1 MTSSSNTTPSGATLS
16 GSSSSAATQ
25 WQALSAQA
33 SLASHRLV
41 GWIYWDPEAIARYT
55 KLGVEN
61 GFGYYIATRCAP
73 LASAGDEVVIAA
85 CYSIHADFIRLALKL
100 ARENTTFADAYR
112 VRNEA
117 VELGL
122 EEFVPQLVNEL
133 GAMASDLWQAADSL
147 PMSARVLYSA
157 HRSWPRCENQP
168 ALSAWL
174 AINCIREWRGD
185 THWAILAA
193 HDVNGVQAG
202 LLHDAFLGYPGD
214 WIPRS
219 RGANDAQLKEAW
231 DSLEQR
237 GFVTEQKVNAKGL
250 QFRQQLE
257 DLTDQLSER
266 AWRNLGETKTRKF
279 CDLVMPHSQTLL
291 SRIDK
296 TAGENWMPAAR
307 DSRRK

>member
-1 MTSSSNTTPSGATLS
+1 MIKVTKLTMSSRDVSS
-16 GSSSSAATQ
+16 GSTD

-41 GWIYWDPEAIARYT
+41 GWIYWDPDAISRYA

-61 GFGYYIATRCAP
+61 GLGYYIASRCAP
-73 LASAGDEVVIAA
+73 LANAGDEVVIAA

-100 ARENTTFADAYR
+100 ARENTTFEDAYR

-117 VELGL
+117 VVRGLNEYVKELVEDL
-122 EEFVPQLVNEL
+122 EKMS
-133 GAMASDLWQAADSL
+133 GDLWQAAESL
-147 PMSARVLYSA
+147 PLSGRVLYAA
-157 HRSWPRCENQP
+157 HLAWPRCEDQP

-193 HDVNGVQAG
+193 HEISGVQAG

-219 RGANDAQLKEAW
+219 RGANDTQLDEAW
-231 DSLEQR
+231 SLLDQR
-237 GFVTEQKVNAKGL
+237 GYVTDRKINSAGL
-250 QFRQQLE
+250 EFRQQLE
-257 DLTDQLSER
+257 DLTNKLSEH
-266 AWRNLGETKTRKF
+266 AWRNLGQEKTQKF
-279 CDLVMPHSQTLL
+279 CELVLPHSKTLL

>member
-1 MTSSSNTTPSGATLS
+1 MTSSSNTPPPGASLS
-16 GSSSSAATQ
+16 NATQ
-25 WQALSAQA
+25 WQVLSAQA

-41 GWIYWDPEAIARYT
+41 GWIYWDPNAVARYT
-55 KLGVEN
+55 ALGIEN
-61 GFGYYIATRCAP
+61 GLGYYIASRCAP

-85 CYSIHADFIRLALKL
+85 CYSINADFIRLALRL
-100 ARENTTFADAYR
+100 AREKTTFEDAYR

-117 VELGL
+117 VVQGL
-122 EEFVPQLVNEL
+122 IEFVPEIVDAL
-133 GAMASDLWQAADSL
+133 GDISDYLWQAAESL
-147 PMSARVLYSA
+147 PISGRVLHAA
-157 HRSWPRCENQP
+157 HRGWPRCEDQP

-185 THWAILAA
+185 THWTILAA
-193 HDVNGVQAG
+193 HEISGVQAG

-219 RGANDAQLKEAW
+219 RGANDAQLNEAW
-231 DSLEQR
+231 DSLDQR
-237 GFVTEQKVNAKGL
+237 GFVTDRKINSSGL
-250 QFRQQLE
+250 EFRQKLE
-257 DLTDQLSER
+257 DLTNKLAEH
-266 AWRNLGETKTRKF
+266 AWRNLGEEKTQKF
-279 CDLVMPHSQTLL
+279 CDLVLPHSQTLL

>member
-1 MTSSSNTTPSGATLS
+1 MTSSSNATPSGA
-16 GSSSSAATQ
+16 SSSGATQ
-25 WQALSAQA
+25 WQELSAQA

-41 GWIYWDPEAIARYT
+41 GWIYWDPEAIARYS
-55 KLGVEN
+55 KLGIEN

-100 ARENTTFADAYR
+100 ARESTTFSDAYR

-122 EEFVPQLVNEL
+122 KEFVPEIVGDL
-133 GAMASDLWQAADSL
+133 GEMSGDLWQAAESL
-147 PMSARVLYSA
+147 PISGRVLHAA
-157 HRSWPRCENQP
+157 HRGWPRCEDQP

-185 THWAILAA
+185 THWAVLAA

-219 RGANDAQLKEAW
+219 RGANDAQLNEAW
-231 DSLEQR
+231 DSLDQR
-237 GFVTEQKVNAKGL
+237 GFVTEQRVNAKGL

>member
-1 MTSSSNTTPSGATLS
+1 MTSSSNTPPPGASPSK
-16 GSSSSAATQ
+16 ATQ
-25 WQALSAQA
+25 WQVLSAQA

-41 GWIYWDPEAIARYT
+41 GWIYWDPNAIARYT
-55 KLGVEN
+55 SLGIEN
-61 GFGYYIATRCAP
+61 GLGYYIASRCAP

-85 CYSIHADFIRLALKL
+85 CYSIHSDFIRLALKL
-100 ARENTTFADAYR
+100 ARDKTTFEDAYR

-117 VELGL
+117 VMQGL
-122 EEFVPQLVNEL
+122 NEFVPEIVGDL
-133 GAMASDLWQAADSL
+133 GEMSDDLWQAAESL
-147 PMSARVLYSA
+147 PISGRALYAA
-157 HRSWPRCENQP
+157 HLGWPRCENQP

-193 HDVNGVQAG
+193 HDISGVQAG

-219 RGANDAQLKEAW
+219 RGANDAQLDEAW
-231 DSLEQR
+231 SLLDRR
-237 GFVTEQKVNAKGL
+237 GFVTDRRINSSGL
-250 QFRQQLE
+250 EFRQQLE
-257 DLTDQLSER
+257 DLTNKLAEH
-266 AWRNLGETKTRKF
+266 AWRNLGEEKTQKF
-279 CDLVMPHSQTLL
+279 CDLVMPHSKTLL

-307 DSRRK
+307 NSRRT

>member
-1 MTSSSNTTPSGATLS
+1 MIKVAKLTMSKRDDSSDLTD
-16 GSSSSAATQ
+16 

-41 GWIYWDPEAIARYT
+41 GWIYWDPDAISCYA

-61 GFGYYIATRCAP
+61 GLGYYIASRCAP

-100 ARENTTFADAYR
+100 ARENTTFEDAYR

-117 VELGL
+117 VVRGLNEYVKDLVDDLGKMS
-122 EEFVPQLVNEL
+122 
-133 GAMASDLWQAADSL
+133 GDLWQAAESL
-147 PMSARVLYSA
+147 PLSGRVLYAA
-157 HRSWPRCENQP
+157 HLAWPRCEDQP

-193 HDVNGVQAG
+193 HNISGVQAG

-219 RGANDAQLKEAW
+219 RGANDAQLDEAW
-231 DSLEQR
+231 SLLDQR
-237 GFVTEQKVNAKGL
+237 GYVTDRKINSAGL
-250 QFRQQLE
+250 EFRQQLE
-257 DLTDQLSER
+257 DMTNQLSER
-266 AWRNLGETKTRKF
+266 AWRNLGEEKTKKF
-279 CDLVMPHSQTLL
+279 CDLVLPHSKTLL
-291 SRIDK
+291 SRIDQ

>member
-1 MTSSSNTTPSGATLS
+1 MTSSSNATPSGA
-16 GSSSSAATQ
+16 SSSGATQ
-25 WQALSAQA
+25 WQELSAQA

-41 GWIYWDPEAIARYT
+41 GWIYWDPEAIARYS
-55 KLGVEN
+55 KLGIEN

-100 ARENTTFADAYR
+100 ARESTTFSDAYR

-122 EEFVPQLVNEL
+122 KEFVPEIVGDL
-133 GAMASDLWQAADSL
+133 GEISGDLWQAAESL
-147 PMSARVLYSA
+147 PISGRVLHAA
-157 HRSWPRCENQP
+157 HRGWPRCEDQP

-185 THWAILAA
+185 THWAVLAA

-219 RGANDAQLKEAW
+219 RGANDAQLNEAW
-231 DSLEQR
+231 NSLDQR
-237 GFVTEQKVNAKGL
+237 GFVTEQRVNAKGL

>member
-1 MTSSSNTTPSGATLS
+1 MTSSSNTPPPGASPSK
-16 GSSSSAATQ
+16 ATQ
-25 WQALSAQA
+25 WQVLSAQA

-41 GWIYWDPEAIARYT
+41 GWIYWDPNAIARYT
-55 KLGVEN
+55 ALGIEN
-61 GFGYYIATRCAP
+61 GLGYYIASRCAP

-100 ARENTTFADAYR
+100 ARDKTTFEDAYR

-117 VELGL
+117 VVQGL
-122 EEFVPQLVNEL
+122 NEFVPEIVGDL
-133 GAMASDLWQAADSL
+133 GEMSDDLWQAAESL
-147 PMSARVLYSA
+147 PISGRALYAA
-157 HRSWPRCENQP
+157 HLGWPRCENQP

-193 HDVNGVQAG
+193 HDISGVQAG

-219 RGANDAQLKEAW
+219 RGANDTQLNEAW
-231 DSLEQR
+231 DSLDQR
-237 GFVTEQKVNAKGL
+237 GFVTNRKINSAGL
-250 QFRQQLE
+250 EFRQQLE
-257 DLTDQLSER
+257 DLTNKLSEH
-266 AWRNLGETKTRKF
+266 AWRNLGEEKTQKF
-279 CDLVMPHSQTLL
+279 CDLVLPHSKILL

-307 DSRRK
+307 DTRRK